1 MTNSKSIGN
10 RGETIAQN
18 YLKQQGCKII
28 NTNVY
33 SRYGEID
40 IIALAP
46 KDKKSILSEE
56 TLLFIEVKYRKNERF
71 SQATTSITPAKQI
84 KMRLTI
90 ESYLQQNPTDRPL
103 RIDLITIIGNEPY
116 KIHWLKN
123 IF

>member
-40 IIALAP
+40 IIALTP
-46 KDKKSILSEE
+46 KDEKSILSEE
-56 TLLFIEVKYRKNERF
+56 TLLFIEVKYRKNEHF
-71 SQATTSITPAKQI
+71 SQATASITPAKQI

-90 ESYLQQNPTDRPL
+90 ESYLQKNPTDRPL
-103 RIDLITIIGNEPY
+103 RIDLITIIGSEPY